1 MSGENEVIE
10 ESTIAERPDWLPSNF
25 ANGEAFAKSYSE
37 AQATL
42 TRQSQE
48 LASVKAQQEEWISH
62 QQIAEQTQQRS
73 STQDALV
80 DAWESGDTTQ
90 QLAAIAWLVQ
100 QGQAPA
106 VAQTAPHVDTEVLA
120 FTAEQK
126 LSQKYGDYG
135 DYVDDI
141 KNLLSDDPSLL
152 GRDGDTLSLPTV
164 VKGLEKAYKLAKADR
179 VLGSNQDQ
187 ELIRSEQDQN
197 RLVRQQAQT
206 ITGASQRPAVSD
218 PDTDYWESVKAVS
231 PGGYTPVGRL

>member
-62 QQIAEQTQQRS
+62 QQIAELTQQRS

-106 VAQTAPHVDTEVLA
+106 PAQTAPHVDTEVLA

>member
-1 MSGENEVIE
+1 MSEIIE
-10 ESTIAERPDWLPSNF
+10 ESTIEDTRPDWLPSNF
-25 ANGEAFAKSYSE
+25 RSPEDFAKSYSE

-48 LASVKAQQEEWISH
+48 LAAVKAQQEEFIA
-62 QQIAEQTQQRS
+62 QQQVAEQSQQRH

-80 DAWESGDTTQ
+80 DAWESGDTQQ
-90 QLAAIAWLVQ
+90 QLAAIAWLIQ
-100 QGQAPA
+100 QGQTPA
-106 VAQTAPHVDTEVLA
+106 QAQTQHVDTEVLA

-126 LSQKYGDYG
+126 LVQKYGDYG

-141 KNLLSDDPSLL
+141 RGILSDDPSLL
-152 GRDGDTLSLPTV
+152 GREGDTPSLPTV

-179 VLGSNQDQ
+179 VLSSSQ
-187 ELIRSEQDQN
+187 EFVQSEQEQN
-197 RLVRQQAQT
+197 RLVKQQAQT

-218 PDTDYWESVKAVS
+218 PANDYWESVKAVS